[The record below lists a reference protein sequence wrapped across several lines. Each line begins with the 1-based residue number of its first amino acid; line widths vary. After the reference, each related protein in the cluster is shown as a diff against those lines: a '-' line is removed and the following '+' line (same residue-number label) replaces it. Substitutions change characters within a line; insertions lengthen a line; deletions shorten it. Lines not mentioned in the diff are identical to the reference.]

1 MDDSFSF
8 NTNVQKSNFLLSYT
22 NFLLLSIYYS
32 LYDPDLQILKNP
44 TNVQQC
50 VKVLDLEL

>member
-32 LYDPDLQILKNP
+32 LYDPELQILKNP